1 MLDLLREKIK
11 TAQDKDIED
20 KKGTQPKR
28 YYAKD
33 AEGDEMSKSTKDK
46 RASHFAKNSKKADD
60 DDSAY
65 KPAPVISLQK
75 LNHPPIQNNSRRCL
89 MKTHVG
95 IHMSKGV

>member
-20 KKGTQPKR
+20 KKGTQPR
-28 YYAKD
+28 YYED

-46 RASHFAKNSKKADD
+46 GIPLCKNSKKADD

-65 KPAPVISLQK
+65 KPAP
-75 LNHPPIQNNSRRCL
+75 
-89 MKTHVG
+89 G
-95 IHMSKGV
+95 